1 MSNIQLANNLRHL
14 RKQHELTQKD
24 LSRMLNISRQA
35 YSNYERGKRIPDIGM
50 LIRLA
55 DIYGVSLEQLLTQTC
70 TKDGV
75 LNESHG
81 PYYRGMVIENADTLY
96 FTVDDCYRVD
106 FTPHGLALHC
116 LTPHGESLLA
126 YYDSPAS
133 VFAAMLAHRTAG
145 GCASLSEY
153 TAEFNR
159 LSALFSQEWQRVTG
173 YQP

>member
-1 MSNIQLANNLRHL
+1 MFISRFVAYKFIYSKNCYNGKTISAIFCKWRCAVSNVQLTDNLVRL
-14 RKQHELTQKD
+14 RKAYNYTQQQIGDK
-24 LSRMLNISRQA
+24 LHISRQA

-96 FTVDDCYRVD
+96 LTREELDLLTHYRKAEADDR
-106 FTPHGLALHC
+106 
-116 LTPHGESLLA
+116 
-126 YYDSPAS
+126 
-133 VFAAMLAHRTAG
+133 
-145 GCASLSEY
+145 
-153 TAEFNR
+153 R
-159 LSALFSQEWQRVTG
+159 LVQKVLG
-173 YQP
+173 MDLPG

>member
-1 MSNIQLANNLRHL
+1 MFISRFVAYKFIYSKNCYNRKTISAIFCKWRCAVSNVQLTDNLVRL
-14 RKQHELTQKD
+14 RKAYNYTQQQIGDK
-24 LSRMLNISRQA
+24 LNISRQA

-96 FTVDDCYRVD
+96 LTREELDLLTHYRKAEADDR
-106 FTPHGLALHC
+106 
-116 LTPHGESLLA
+116 
-126 YYDSPAS
+126 
-133 VFAAMLAHRTAG
+133 
-145 GCASLSEY
+145 
-153 TAEFNR
+153 R
-159 LSALFSQEWQRVTG
+159 LVQKVLG
-173 YQP
+173 MDLPG

>member
-1 MSNIQLANNLRHL
+1 MFISRFVAYKFIYSKNCYNEKTISAIFCKWRCAVSNVQLTDNLVRL
-14 RKQHELTQKD
+14 RKAYNYTQQQIGDK
-24 LSRMLNISRQA
+24 LNISRQA

-96 FTVDDCYRVD
+96 LTREELDLLTHYRKAEADDR
-106 FTPHGLALHC
+106 
-116 LTPHGESLLA
+116 
-126 YYDSPAS
+126 
-133 VFAAMLAHRTAG
+133 
-145 GCASLSEY
+145 
-153 TAEFNR
+153 R
-159 LSALFSQEWQRVTG
+159 LVQKVLG
-173 YQP
+173 MDLPG

>member
-1 MSNIQLANNLRHL
+1 MFISRFVAYKFIYSKNCYNEKTISAIFCKWRCAVSNIQLTDNLVRL
-14 RKQHELTQKD
+14 RKAYNYTQQQIGDK
-24 LSRMLNISRQA
+24 LNISRQA

-96 FTVDDCYRVD
+96 LTREELDLLTHYRKAEADDR
-106 FTPHGLALHC
+106 
-116 LTPHGESLLA
+116 
-126 YYDSPAS
+126 
-133 VFAAMLAHRTAG
+133 
-145 GCASLSEY
+145 
-153 TAEFNR
+153 R
-159 LSALFSQEWQRVTG
+159 LVQKVLG
-173 YQP
+173 MDLPG

>member
-1 MSNIQLANNLRHL
+1 MKCKWRCAVSNIQLTDNLVRL
-14 RKQHELTQKD
+14 RKAYNYTQQQIGDK
-24 LSRMLNISRQA
+24 LNISRQA

-96 FTVDDCYRVD
+96 LTREELDLLTHYRKAEADDR
-106 FTPHGLALHC
+106 
-116 LTPHGESLLA
+116 
-126 YYDSPAS
+126 
-133 VFAAMLAHRTAG
+133 
-145 GCASLSEY
+145 
-153 TAEFNR
+153 R
-159 LSALFSQEWQRVTG
+159 LVQKVLG
-173 YQP
+173 MDLPG

>member
-1 MSNIQLANNLRHL
+1 MFISRFVAYKFIYSKNCYNGKTISAIFCKWRCAVSNVQLTDNLVRL
-14 RKQHELTQKD
+14 RKAYNYTQLQIGDK
-24 LSRMLNISRQA
+24 LNISRQA

-96 FTVDDCYRVD
+96 LTREELDLLTHYRKAEADDR
-106 FTPHGLALHC
+106 
-116 LTPHGESLLA
+116 
-126 YYDSPAS
+126 
-133 VFAAMLAHRTAG
+133 
-145 GCASLSEY
+145 
-153 TAEFNR
+153 R
-159 LSALFSQEWQRVTG
+159 LVQKVLG
-173 YQP
+173 MDLPG

>member
-1 MSNIQLANNLRHL
+1 MEKQYQQFFCKWRCAVSNVQLTDNLVRL
-14 RKQHELTQKD
+14 RKAYNYTQQQIGDK
-24 LSRMLNISRQA
+24 LNISRQA

-96 FTVDDCYRVD
+96 LTREELDLLTHYRKAETDDR
-106 FTPHGLALHC
+106 
-116 LTPHGESLLA
+116 
-126 YYDSPAS
+126 
-133 VFAAMLAHRTAG
+133 
-145 GCASLSEY
+145 
-153 TAEFNR
+153 R
-159 LSALFSQEWQRVTG
+159 LVQKVLG
-173 YQP
+173 MDLPG

>member
-1 MSNIQLANNLRHL
+1 MFISRFVAYKFIYSKNCYNEKTISAIFCKWRCAVSNVQLTDNLVRL
-14 RKQHELTQKD
+14 RKAYNYTQQQIGDK
-24 LSRMLNISRQA
+24 LNISRQA

-96 FTVDDCYRVD
+96 LTREELDLLTHYRKAEADDR
-106 FTPHGLALHC
+106 
-116 LTPHGESLLA
+116 
-126 YYDSPAS
+126 
-133 VFAAMLAHRTAG
+133 
-145 GCASLSEY
+145 
-153 TAEFNR
+153 R
-159 LSALFSQEWQRVTG
+159 LVQKVLGMELPG
-173 YQP
+173 

>member
-1 MSNIQLANNLRHL
+1 MEKQYQQFFCKWRCAVSNVQLTDNLVRL
-14 RKQHELTQKD
+14 RKAYNYTQQQIGDK
-24 LSRMLNISRQA
+24 LNISRQA

-96 FTVDDCYRVD
+96 LTREELDLLTHYRKAEADDRRRDQKVLGMD
-106 FTPHGLALHC
+106 PPG
-116 LTPHGESLLA
+116 
-126 YYDSPAS
+126 
-133 VFAAMLAHRTAG
+133 
-145 GCASLSEY
+145 
-153 TAEFNR
+153 
-159 LSALFSQEWQRVTG
+159 
-173 YQP
+173 

>member
-1 MSNIQLANNLRHL
+1 MEKQYQQFFCKWRCAVSNVQLTDNLVRL
-14 RKQHELTQKD
+14 RKAYNYTQQQIGDK
-24 LSRMLNISRQA
+24 LNISRQA

-96 FTVDDCYRVD
+96 LTREELDLLTHYRKAEADDR
-106 FTPHGLALHC
+106 
-116 LTPHGESLLA
+116 
-126 YYDSPAS
+126 
-133 VFAAMLAHRTAG
+133 
-145 GCASLSEY
+145 
-153 TAEFNR
+153 R
-159 LSALFSQEWQRVTG
+159 LVQKVLG
-173 YQP
+173 MDLPG

>member
-1 MSNIQLANNLRHL
+1 MFISRFVAYKFIYSKNCYNGKTISAIFCKWRCAVSNVQLTDNLVRL
-14 RKQHELTQKD
+14 RKAYNYTQQQIGDK
-24 LSRMLNISRQA
+24 LNISRQA

-96 FTVDDCYRVD
+96 LTREELDLLTHYRKAEADDR
-106 FTPHGLALHC
+106 
-116 LTPHGESLLA
+116 
-126 YYDSPAS
+126 
-133 VFAAMLAHRTAG
+133 
-145 GCASLSEY
+145 
-153 TAEFNR
+153 R
-159 LSALFSQEWQRVTG
+159 LVQKVLG
-173 YQP
+173 MDLPG

>member
-1 MSNIQLANNLRHL
+1 MEKQYQQFFCKWRCAVSNVQLTDNLVRL
-14 RKQHELTQKD
+14 RKAYNYTQQQIGDK
-24 LSRMLNISRQA
+24 LNISRQA

-96 FTVDDCYRVD
+96 LTREELDLLTHYRKAEADDR
-106 FTPHGLALHC
+106 
-116 LTPHGESLLA
+116 
-126 YYDSPAS
+126 
-133 VFAAMLAHRTAG
+133 
-145 GCASLSEY
+145 
-153 TAEFNR
+153 R
-159 LSALFSQEWQRVTG
+159 LVQKVLGMVLPG
-173 YQP
+173 

>member
-1 MSNIQLANNLRHL
+1 MFISRFVAYKFIYSKNCYNGKTISAIFCKWRCAVSNVQLTDNLVRL
-14 RKQHELTQKD
+14 RKAYNYTQQQIGDK
-24 LSRMLNISRQA
+24 LNISRQA

-96 FTVDDCYRVD
+96 LTREELDMLTHYRKAEADDR
-106 FTPHGLALHC
+106 
-116 LTPHGESLLA
+116 
-126 YYDSPAS
+126 
-133 VFAAMLAHRTAG
+133 
-145 GCASLSEY
+145 
-153 TAEFNR
+153 R
-159 LSALFSQEWQRVTG
+159 LVQKVLGMELPG
-173 YQP
+173 

>member
-1 MSNIQLANNLRHL
+1 MERQYQQFFCKWRCAVSNVQLTDNLVRL
-14 RKQHELTQKD
+14 RKAYNYTQQQIGDK
-24 LSRMLNISRQA
+24 LNISRQA

-96 FTVDDCYRVD
+96 LTREELDLLTHYRKAEADDR
-106 FTPHGLALHC
+106 
-116 LTPHGESLLA
+116 
-126 YYDSPAS
+126 
-133 VFAAMLAHRTAG
+133 
-145 GCASLSEY
+145 
-153 TAEFNR
+153 R
-159 LSALFSQEWQRVTG
+159 LVQKVLG
-173 YQP
+173 MDLPG

>member
-1 MSNIQLANNLRHL
+1 MEKQYQQFFCKWRCAVSNVQLTDNLVRL
-14 RKQHELTQKD
+14 RKAYNYTQQQIGDK
-24 LSRMLNISRQA
+24 LNISRQA

-96 FTVDDCYRVD
+96 LTREELDLLTHYRKAEADDR
-106 FTPHGLALHC
+106 
-116 LTPHGESLLA
+116 
-126 YYDSPAS
+126 
-133 VFAAMLAHRTAG
+133 
-145 GCASLSEY
+145 
-153 TAEFNR
+153 R
-159 LSALFSQEWQRVTG
+159 LVQKVLG
-173 YQP
+173 IDLPG

>member
-1 MSNIQLANNLRHL
+1 MEKQYQQFFRKWRCAVSNVQLTHNLVRL
-14 RKQHELTQKD
+14 RKAYNYTQQQIGDK
-24 LSRMLNISRQA
+24 LNISRQA

-96 FTVDDCYRVD
+96 LTREELDLLTHYRKAEADDR
-106 FTPHGLALHC
+106 
-116 LTPHGESLLA
+116 
-126 YYDSPAS
+126 
-133 VFAAMLAHRTAG
+133 
-145 GCASLSEY
+145 
-153 TAEFNR
+153 R
-159 LSALFSQEWQRVTG
+159 LVQKVLG
-173 YQP
+173 MDLPG

>member
-1 MSNIQLANNLRHL
+1 MEKQYQQFFCKWRCAVSNIQLTDNLVRL
-14 RKQHELTQKD
+14 RKAYNYTQQQIGDK
-24 LSRMLNISRQA
+24 LNISRQA

-96 FTVDDCYRVD
+96 LTREELDLLTHYRKAEADDR
-106 FTPHGLALHC
+106 
-116 LTPHGESLLA
+116 
-126 YYDSPAS
+126 
-133 VFAAMLAHRTAG
+133 
-145 GCASLSEY
+145 
-153 TAEFNR
+153 R
-159 LSALFSQEWQRVTG
+159 LVQKVLG
-173 YQP
+173 MDLPG